1 MDAAPGTQRDLADGW
16 RAAEADEHLRRS
28 YTDHDFDD
36 DDWQEVRVP
45 GHWRSS
51 PALAGGPG

>member
-16 RAAEADEHLRRS
+16 RAAEPDDHPRRS
-28 YTDHDFDD
+28 YPDHDFDD

-45 GHWRSS
+45 GHWRY
-51 PALAGGPG
+51 